1 MKTLAGRYALVE
13 KLGVGGVASVW
24 RARDQTLGEDVAIK
38 LLHPHLAGDPVAR
51 ERLRREVV
59 AAHRIPGGGCLRI
72 FDFVEDE
79 EDVFLVEERAERDLA
94 QQLPLSLEE
103 GLAVGAAVARTLQR
117 AHGAGVLHR
126 DLKPTNLLL
135 LAGEGPIAERVR
147 LADFGLA
154 RLEDRAG
161 GTATAALAGSVGYTA
176 PEVYEGILDDPRS
189 DQYALAICIH
199 ELLTGQLPW
208 GSALAAEILRKQ
220 LGEEAEP
227 AAELPPAVRATL
239 SRALSRS
246 PDGRFD
252 TLDLFAAALE
262 ASLRGESPAVVETGP
277 LCPSCGARR
286 VRGLGV
292 CPSCGRRAAVIPRG
306 KGAYQARVY
315 APPLQLKFDRNNN
328 FDTLTFSEK
337 QAIVTTITEATGAG
351 LRSTDDVDSA
361 LRRPIIIAADGLD
374 RSGAD
379 AMVSRLREKGLTAE
393 TFGPDA
399 PGRVWRERFVQMIP
413 TLPVIALPGL
423 GIALG
428 ELVQKGDP
436 EAFALIIPFGALIFA
451 SAMLRWVT
459 KPRAILAQGVGT
471 GVATS
476 EGVVF
481 GKELEDGLASIRS
494 ASVRGLLGE
503 VYRAA
508 AGLQEALSAAPENA
522 RQEGRAA
529 AREACEAALSLARR
543 LEWVEEA
550 QPQRGRSSRGANAQ
564 EEAEREEAE
573 VRIRSAL
580 LSLAADL
587 RTATTRLAAQPDAVL
602 EAQEAVGRLQAV
614 VTALGAA
621 PMASPSLSSSDS
633 AQKSRM
639 AAQRQ
644 RQ

>member
-1 MKTLAGRYALVE
+1 MKVLAGRYTLLE
-13 KLGVGGVASVW
+13 KLGMGGVASVW

-59 AAHRIPGGGCLRI
+59 AAHRIPGGGCLKI
-72 FDFVEDE
+72 FDFVEEE
-79 EDVFLVEERAERDLA
+79 EDVFLVEERAECDLA
-94 QQLPLSLEE
+94 QQLPLPLEE

-126 DLKPTNLLL
+126 DLKPSNLLL
-135 LAGEGPIAERVR
+135 LAGDGPLAERVR

-189 DQYALAICIH
+189 DQYSLAICIH
-199 ELLTGQLPW
+199 ELLTSQLPW
-208 GSALAAEILRKQ
+208 GTALAAEILRKQ
-220 LGEEAEP
+220 LSEEAGTS
-227 AAELPPAVRATL
+227 AELPPAVRATL

-246 PDGRFD
+246 PEGRFA
-252 TLDLFAAALE
+252 TLDQFAAALE
-262 ASLRGESPAVVETGP
+262 AALRGESPAVVETGP
-277 LCPSCGARR
+277 LCSHCGARR

-306 KGAYQARVY
+306 NGAYEARVY
-315 APPLQLKFDRNNN
+315 APPLRVKLGGNNN

-337 QAIVTTITEATGAG
+337 QTIVSETTESTGAP
-351 LRSTDDVDSA
+351 LRSADDVDTA

-374 RSGAD
+374 RNGAE
-379 AMVSRLREKGLTAE
+379 AMVARLREKGLTSE
-393 TFGPDA
+393 VFGPDA
-399 PGRVWRERFVQMIP
+399 PGKVGREWFVKLIP
-413 TLPVIALPGL
+413 ALPVVALPGL

-436 EAFALIIPFGALIFA
+436 EAFALIIPAGALIFA

-459 KPRAILAQGVGT
+459 KPRAILAEGVGT
-471 GVATS
+471 GVAAS

-508 AGLQEALSAAPENA
+508 AGLQQALSAAPDNA

-529 AREACEAALSLARR
+529 AKEACEAALSLARR

-550 QPQRGRSSRGANAQ
+550 QPQRGRHGRDANVQ
-564 EEAEREEAE
+564 EEAQREEAE

-587 RTATTRLAAQPDAVL
+587 RTATTRLAAQPEAVI
-602 EAQEAVGRLQAV
+602 EAQDAVGRLQAV
-614 VTALGAA
+614 ITALGAA
-621 PMASPSLSSSDS
+621 PVAGPSASAPDGT
-633 AQKSRM
+633 QKSRV

>member
-1 MKTLAGRYALVE
+1 
-13 KLGVGGVASVW
+13 
-24 RARDQTLGEDVAIK
+24 
-38 LLHPHLAGDPVAR
+38 LHPHLAGDPVAR

-59 AAHRIPGGGCLRI
+59 AAHRIPGGGCLKI
-72 FDFVEDE
+72 FDFIEEE

-94 QQLPLSLEE
+94 QQLPLPLEE

-126 DLKPTNLLL
+126 DLKPSNLLL
-135 LAGEGPIAERVR
+135 LAGESPLAERVR

-176 PEVYEGILDDPRS
+176 PEVYDGILDDPRS
-189 DQYALAICIH
+189 DQYALAACIH

-208 GSALAAEILRKQ
+208 GTELSAEILRKQ
-220 LGEEAEP
+220 LSEEAKP
-227 AAELPPAVRATL
+227 SAELPPAVQATL
-239 SRALSRS
+239 GRALSRS
-246 PDGRFD
+246 PDGRFA

-262 ASLRGESPAVVETGP
+262 AALRGESPAPVETGP
-277 LCPSCGARR
+277 LCPHCGARR

-292 CPSCGRRAAVIPRG
+292 CPGCGRRTAIIPRG

-315 APPLQLKFDRNNN
+315 APPLRIQFDRNNN
-328 FDTLTFSEK
+328 FDTLTFTEK
-337 QAIVTTITEATGAG
+337 QTIVTTTTEATGAP
-351 LRSTDDVDSA
+351 LRSSVEVDTA

-379 AMVSRLREKGLTAE
+379 AMVGRLREKGLSAE
-393 TFGPDA
+393 VFGPDA
-399 PGRVWRERFVQMIP
+399 PGRFWREWFVKLFP
-413 TLPVIALPGL
+413 AFPAVGLAPVGFAFLE
-423 GIALG
+423 AM
-428 ELVQKGDP
+428 ERGDP
-436 EAFALIIPFGALIFA
+436 AMVGLLVPVGAIVFA
-451 SAMLRWVT
+451 SAMLRWAIR
-459 KPRAILAQGVGT
+459 PRPLLAEGPGGT
-471 GVATS
+471 VAS
-476 EGVVF
+476 AEGVSF
-481 GKELEDGLASIRS
+481 GKELEDGLASIHS

-503 VYRAA
+503 VFRAA
-508 AGLQEALSAAPENA
+508 AGLQEALSTAPENA

-529 AREACEAALSLARR
+529 AKEACEAALSLAKR

-550 QPQRGRSSRGANAQ
+550 QPTRRGSRREANIG
-564 EEAEREEAE
+564 EEAQREEAE

-587 RTATTRLAAQPDAVL
+587 RKATTGLAAQPEAML
-602 EAQEAVGRLQAV
+602 EAREAVDRLHTV
-614 VTALGAA
+614 ITALGAA
-621 PMASPSLSSSDS
+621 PAPAD
-633 AQKSRM
+633 AAHKARV